1 MYTSGIIENWN
12 ERKGKLKKKFGF
24 LTENDLM
31 FEEGRK
37 EEMLRK
43 LQIKLGMTREELVHI
58 IGLL

>member
-1 MYTSGIIENWN
+1 MNSSGIIGNWN

-24 LTENDLM
+24 LTENDLV

>member
-1 MYTSGIIENWN
+1 MDTIGLLGNWS
-12 ERKGKLKKKFGF
+12 ERKDKLKKKFGF

-43 LQIKLGMTREELVHI
+43 LQIKLGITKEELLQI
-58 IGLL
+58 IGTL